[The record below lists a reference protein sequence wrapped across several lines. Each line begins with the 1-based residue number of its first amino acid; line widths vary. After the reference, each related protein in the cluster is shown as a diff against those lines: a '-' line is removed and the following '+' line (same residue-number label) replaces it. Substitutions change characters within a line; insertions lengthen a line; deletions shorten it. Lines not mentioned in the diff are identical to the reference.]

1 MPKKAKTNKA
11 IKPVKKIAKKPVK
24 NIAPKKASDKKIPEG
39 EPKTVVKAKPSAPP
53 APLKEVV
60 EGTLLGT
67 VEDYFSHVGVIAVT
81 LQDSLVAGDTVRI
94 KGHTTDIIEKIESLQ
109 IEHQSVTSAKAGD
122 GVGIKVKDR
131 CRPGDR
137 VYRI

>member
-1 MPKKAKTNKA
+1 MAQKKK
-11 IKPVKKIAKKPVK
+11 IKKVKRPVKKAAKKPAAK
-24 NIAPKKASDKKIPEG
+24 KTTPAKAAGPK
-39 EPKTVVKAKPSAPP
+39 PP
-53 APLKEVV
+53 APAAPKPATPAAPAKIEVV

-67 VEDYFSHVGVIAVT
+67 VEDYFTHVGVIALT
-81 LQDSLVAGDTVRI
+81 LQDSLAAGDTIRI
-94 KGHTTDIIEKIESLQ
+94 KGHTTDLIEKVGSIQ

-122 GVGIKVKDR
+122 GIGIKVKDR